1 MKKVE
6 FTKLEKQVLK
16 ELVKRLDID
25 EIGYSDI
32 YDKDLE
38 KYTNIPMN
46 ILRGV
51 LGSLVVKR
59 VIFIVSSKD
68 MGVPRTYG
76 DSVIFIQE
84 DCKYLFEMF
93 K

>member
-1 MKKVE
+1 MTYE
-6 FTKLEKQVLK
+6 FTKLEKKVLK
-16 ELVKRLDID
+16 ELVKRLDIN

-59 VIFIVSSKD
+59 CISIVSYKD
-68 MGVPRTYG
+68 MGLPKTYG